1 MRGFAGALRCE
12 VLKARRSKLP
22 TLSALGISLLP
33 VMGGIFMFILKDPG
47 RARAMGL
54 IGAKAQLTAGAA
66 DWPTYLGV
74 MAQAVAVGGGVL
86 FALVTAWVFG
96 REFADRT
103 AKLTLAQPTPRASV
117 VMAKL
122 VVVAGSSLLLSA
134 WVFGLALFIG
144 GLVDMPGWSGDVVLA
159 GAANVAATAGLT
171 IALLTP
177 TAFLACAGGGYLAP
191 LGFAMLMVFLAQVLA
206 AMGWGAWFPW
216 SVPPLF
222 AGIAGPRGALLG
234 FHSYLIVAATSLAGL
249 VATLAWWRVAD
260 QTT

>member
-1 MRGFAGALRCE
+1 MRGLAGALRCE
-12 VLKARRSKLP
+12 LLKARRSKVP
-22 TLSALGISLLP
+22 TLTALGFSLLP

-54 IGAKAQLTAGAA
+54 IGAKAQLTAGVA

-74 MAQAVAVGGGVL
+74 MAQAVAVGGGML
-86 FALVTAWVFG
+86 FALVTTWVFG

-117 VMAKL
+117 VTAKF
-122 VVVAGSSLLLSA
+122 VVVAAWSLLLSA
-134 WVFGLALFIG
+134 WVLGLALGIG
-144 GLVDMPGWSGDVVLA
+144 WLVDMPGWSGHVGLA
-159 GAANVAATAGLT
+159 GAANVAAAAGLT
-171 IALLTP
+171 IALVTP

-191 LGFAMLMVFLAQVLA
+191 LGFAILMVFLAQILA

-234 FHSYLIVAATSLAGL
+234 FHSYTIVVATSTAGV
-249 VATLAWWRVAD
+249 VATLMWWRFAD